1 MDTILADALR
11 DIRIISKGL
20 MLPEI
25 ELLRLGEVVK
35 RAVKTHEARTGA
47 KVDVIYGAMD
57 CEVSHAVKICVYRF
71 VQEGLS
77 NAFRHAGTDGSVVSC
92 GVANSI
98 LSVSV
103 LDRGGASDNRHAK
116 IVAGLG
122 SQACAKGWRALAVHS
137 NTNPAPGKG
146 TQIEMRLTI
155 EAGEHNG

>member
-1 MDTILADALR
+1 
-11 DIRIISKGL
+11 
-20 MLPEI
+20 
-25 ELLRLGEVVK
+25 VN
-35 RAVKTHEARTGA
+35 
-47 KVDVIYGAMD
+47 VIYGAVA

-92 GVANSI
+92 RVANSI

-122 SQACAKGWRALAVHS
+122 LTGLRERWRALAVHS
-137 NTNPAPGKG
+137 RSTRNLAKG
-146 TQIEMRLTI
+146 PR
-155 EAGEHNG
+155 